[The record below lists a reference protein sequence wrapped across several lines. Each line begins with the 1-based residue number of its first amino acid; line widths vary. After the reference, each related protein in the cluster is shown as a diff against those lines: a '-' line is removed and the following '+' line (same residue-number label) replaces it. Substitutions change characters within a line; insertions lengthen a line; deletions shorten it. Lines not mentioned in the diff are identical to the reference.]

1 MERKHP
7 HGSFRSGIVA
17 RLIAAFLLVS
27 LLPIGILAYL
37 SARET
42 SGPGPEGTEQAHTE
56 ATGDE
61 ILGIRIAHVEV
72 GVAAASLVLA
82 IATAAFLGR
91 SLVRPLRELEGA
103 MHRVEGGDLDVR
115 AKTNGRN
122 DEIAHLARSFNTMI
136 EGLERERLVRDLF
149 GQYVSPEVAALAIER
164 KGRLDGELIEAT
176 VLFVDIRDFTALA
189 ERLAPRALIRT
200 LNTFLS
206 AASSAVAGEGGMVNK
221 FGGDSVL
228 AVFGTPLNPAEDHAG
243 RAVRAALAILEA
255 VERFNADERDPH
267 HPDLR
272 VGIGVATGE
281 VVAGNVG
288 GDDKV
293 EYTVIGD
300 AVNLASR
307 LQTLT
312 KETGQPILVSD
323 PTARAAGA
331 VASFSSV
338 GDVTVRGKREPVHT
352 CAVRALTNTK
362 M

>member
-1 MERKHP
+1 VEPKHP
-7 HGSFRSGIVA
+7 HGSFRSGVVA

-42 SGPGPEGTEQAHTE
+42 SGPAPEQAEETDTE
-56 ATGDE
+56 ATGEE
-61 ILGIRIAHVEV
+61 ILGIRTAHVEV
-72 GVAAASLVLA
+72 GVAVASFVLA

-91 SLVRPLRELEGA
+91 SLVRPLRELEAA

-122 DEIAHLARSFNTMI
+122 DEIAHLARSFNSMI

-164 KGRLDGELIEAT
+164 KGRLDGQLVEAT
-176 VLFVDIRDFTALA
+176 ALFVDIRDFTALA
-189 ERLAPRALIRT
+189 ERLAPHALIRI
-200 LNTFLS
+200 LNRFLS
-206 AASSAVAGEGGMVNK
+206 AASAAVAREGGMVNK
-221 FGGDSVL
+221 FGGDSML
-228 AVFGTPLNPAEDHAG
+228 AVFGTPLNPAADHAA
-243 RAVRAALAILEA
+243 RAVRAALAIRAA
-255 VERFNADERDPH
+255 VDRFNQEERDSD

-281 VVAGNVG
+281 VIAGNVG
-288 GDDKV
+288 GEDKV

-331 VASFSSV
+331 VASFITV

-352 CAVRALTNTK
+352 CAVVDALTK
-362 M
+362 G

>member
-1 MERKHP
+1 VEPNQP
-7 HGSFRSGIVA
+7 HGSLRSGVVA

-42 SGPGPEGTEQAHTE
+42 SRPAAEQSEEAHKE
-56 ATGDE
+56 ATGEE

-72 GVAAASLVLA
+72 GVAAASLILA

-122 DEIAHLARSFNTMI
+122 DEIAHLARSFNRMI

-164 KGRLDGELIEAT
+164 RGRLDGQVVEAT

-189 ERLAPRALIRT
+189 ERLAPQALIGT
-200 LNTFLS
+200 LNRFLS
-206 AASSAVAGEGGMVNK
+206 AASAAVAAERGMVNK

-228 AVFGTPLNPAEDHAG
+228 AVFGTPLNPADDHAE
-243 RAVRAALAILEA
+243 RAVRAALAIRTA
-255 VERFNADERDPH
+255 VDRFNAEQRDSD

-272 VGIGVATGE
+272 VGIGIATGE

-307 LQTLT
+307 LEALT

-323 PTARAAGA
+323 QTARAAGD
-331 VASFSSV
+331 VASFSTI
-338 GDVTVRGKREPVHT
+338 GDVTVRGKREPVHM
-352 CAVRALTNTK
+352 CAVVEALTK
-362 M
+362 G